1 MKVIY
6 KITCTANG
14 KFYIGSTVN
23 KTQRWARHRKD
34 LRSGTHPNKNML
46 ASWIKYGEESFVFEV
61 VEVVQDDVLLFAAEQ
76 KHLDQHAGKDYCF
89 NWSRHADAPMRG
101 RSGEGTP
108 NYGRKFGQDFRDKVS
123 SAVAGENHPNWG
135 KNLSSTTKQK
145 ISEANKTNPWKGS
158 KHTDEAKAKI
168 SQAGKGRVVSEETR
182 AKRSAA
188 LKGRE
193 IPLEQRIRTSKTLS
207 GEGNYWYGKKRPEH
221 GVKVSR
227 PVMAIDP
234 AGNVATYP
242 SITAMRQALGLTPT
256 TVNRAVK
263 DGVPLTR
270 GKNAGWA
277 FKYIDPRS
285 AVVA

>member
-1 MKVIY
+1 MNQGIY
-6 KITCTANG
+6 KIRNLLNDH
-14 KFYIGSTVN
+14 FYIGSAVN
-23 KTQRWARHRKD
+23 LKRRKSRHFSE
-34 LRSGTHPNKNML
+34 LRNKKHNNKRL
-46 ASWIKYGEESFVFEV
+46 QAAWDKYGEEAFIFEI
-61 VEVVQDDVLLFAAEQ
+61 VELVE
-76 KHLDQHAGKDYCF
+76 
-89 NWSRHADAPMRG
+89 
-101 RSGEGTP
+101 
-108 NYGRKFGQDFRDKVS
+108 
-123 SAVAGENHPNWG
+123 
-135 KNLSSTTKQK
+135 NLSDLYKTEDKWLCGHVGTSYCYNLGMAA
-145 ISEANKTNPWKGS
+145 ISPMLGLCGEKSPTWGY

-168 SQAGKGRVVSEETR
+168 SEAGKGRVVSEETR

-207 GEGNYWYGKKRPEH
+207 GEGKYWYGKKRPEH